1 MYATEADLEK
11 RFGKRQLDELK
22 TMHIEYMDDGETP
35 KPIDAVN
42 VALQDATEEINGYIG
57 GRYSL
62 PLPNVP
68 SNLNRIACDIARYRL
83 YFEQPTEHVTK
94 LYDDAIAFLKR
105 VQDKKADLQIID
117 QESKEIIN
125 EQPQN
130 KPSTVPIGTTYTG
143 GVFGDDILNMMP
155 SIK

>member
-35 KPIDAVN
+35 KPIDAVS

-143 GVFGDDILNMMP
+143 GVFGDSTLNKMP
-155 SIK
+155 SM

>member
-117 QESKEIIN
+117 QESKEIVN

-143 GVFGDDILNMMP
+143 GVFGDSTLNKMP
-155 SIK
+155 SM

>member
-94 LYDDAIAFLKR
+94 LYDDAIAFLRR

-143 GVFGDDILNMMP
+143 GVFGDSTLNKMP
-155 SIK
+155 SM